1 MMTRT
6 AFALLRSI
14 GESESAFG
22 AVGAEVEKAAMT
34 IMQKQL
40 KTKDLSLAG
49 LRAACAAVGAD
60 AFAAVID
67 NLADKDVTALIKKFD
82 KLWPEV
88 KSASVPSQREH
99 ALALAVGRTEP
110 NVKAPPVSKLG
121 KPKKGEAKAAWSES
135 MSARPPRG

>member
-6 AFALLRSI
+6 AFALLKSI
-14 GESESAFG
+14 GVSESAFG

-40 KTKDLSLAG
+40 KAKDLSLTG
-49 LRAACAAVGAD
+49 LRAVCSAVGAD
-60 AFAAVID
+60 TFAAIID
-67 NLADKDVTALIKKFD
+67 NLADKDATALVKKFD
-82 KLWPEV
+82 KLWPEL
-88 KSASVPSQREH
+88 KSASLPTQRERV
-99 ALALAVGRTEP
+99 LALAVGRAEP
-110 NVKAPPVSKLG
+110 TVNASAVSKPS